1 MDVQKVSGQSAAS
14 TYSGPRPAQRAT
26 EESNVK
32 AATPNPIPTRGGANL
47 PQVELQLDIDPTTK
61 TVIGRVVDKQTGKV
75 VRQIPTEEMIALK
88 ERSAEVIALL
98 DKKV

>member
-1 MDVQKVSGQSAAS
+1 MDVQKLSGLSAAS
-14 TYSGPRPAQRAT
+14 TYSVPRPAPQAP

-32 AATPNPIPTRGGANL
+32 AATPPSTRGGSTL